1 MNDLLPVAHCVT
13 NESYAHVQFTNVN
26 STTVGPSVLR
36 SSFSIVCCCIIYMYM
51 YGQFLVL
58 CAFSGNG
65 HIAMM
70 QQFSRVFAD
79 TLVTC
84 HLIISLSVYSWSVSR
99 VYECTLY

>member
-1 MNDLLPVAHCVT
+1 MNDLLAHCVT

-51 YGQFLVL
+51 YGQFFWVL
-58 CAFSGNG
+58 CAFSDNG

-84 HLIISLSVYSWSVSR
+84 HLIISLSVYSSSVSR
-99 VYECTLY
+99 AMNVHVLE

>member
-1 MNDLLPVAHCVT
+1 MNDMLAHCVT
-13 NESYAHVQFTNVN
+13 TEIFAHVQFTNVN
-26 STTVGPSVLR
+26 YCGSVLR

-84 HLIISLSVYSWSVSR
+84 RLIVSLSV
-99 VYECTLY
+99 